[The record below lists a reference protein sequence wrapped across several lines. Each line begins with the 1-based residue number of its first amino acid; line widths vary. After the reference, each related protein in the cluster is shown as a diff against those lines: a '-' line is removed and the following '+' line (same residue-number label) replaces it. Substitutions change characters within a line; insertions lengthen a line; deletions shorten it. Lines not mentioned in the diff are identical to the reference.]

1 MTTYLNLDGVER
13 PVRFGFG
20 ALYQYEQRTGRNAL
34 EDFTKMAGGAVSITL
49 MVDLLFAGLVA
60 GHRHEKVPVSFN
72 QDDVAEWMT
81 PEVLNQTAVMF
92 TDAFP
97 AEQQEGDREKK
108 TKPPKV
114 KVMA

>member
-1 MTTYLNLDGVER
+1 MTTYLNLEGVER

-34 EDFTKMAGGAVSITL
+34 EDFAKMANGTVSITL

-60 GHRHEKVPVSFN
+60 GHRHEKVAITFN

-81 PEVLNQTAVMF
+81 PDVLNQTAALF
-92 TDAFP
+92 TESFP
-97 AEQQEGDREKK
+97 AEPQEGDGEKK

-114 KVMA
+114 KAMA